1 MRAVCVSV
9 AAVRGSAPREA
20 GAAMLVRAHDCE
32 GSIGGGHLEWHA
44 IATARRLLAQW
55 ARCAPS
61 QTPQHRETLSLGPAL
76 GQCCGGAVD
85 LLYTASDLLHLPPP
99 APLFFLQLHGAG
111 HVGRALVRVLATLPC
126 RVQWID
132 ERDDAFPAAPD
143 PDGPARIERLAVDAP
158 QAEVATAPPG
168 AYYLLLTHSHDL
180 DFAIGQAVLERGD
193 FGWLGCIGSATK
205 RARFV
210 RRWQQR
216 GIDAARL
223 ARFVCPVG
231 LPGIVGKA
239 PEIIAVSVAA
249 QLLQVTT
256 AQNALALSPVC
267 RHDQPALGSNF
278 ERRMHPAQNAPH
290 HGKSLL

>member
-1 MRAVCVSV
+1 MRAICVSV

-20 GAAMLVRAHDCE
+20 GAAMLVREHDCE

-44 IATARRLLAQW
+44 MATARRLLAQW
-55 ARCAPS
+55 RSAAAGD
-61 QTPQHRETLSLGPAL
+61 TLQHRETLSLGPAL

-85 LLYTASDLLHLPPP
+85 LLYTASDLPHLPPP

-132 ERDDAFPAAPD
+132 ERDDAFPVAPD
-143 PDGPARIERLAVDAP
+143 PTGPARIERLAVDAP

-180 DFAIGQAVLERGD
+180 DFAIGQAVLQRGD

-216 GIDAARL
+216 GIEPARL

-231 LPGIVGKA
+231 LPGIAGKA

-249 QLLQVTT
+249 QLLQI
-256 AQNALALSPVC
+256 ASA
-267 RHDQPALGSNF
+267 PALPSAT
-278 ERRMHPAQNAPH
+278 PAPATAAA
-290 HGKSLL
+290 